1 MVDTHLAR
9 RIGDR
14 LESIGM
20 KSKTEFLQAVDA
32 VNTGGRTNYF
42 GFIGIVITDLGE
54 GSCTGELVIRSDFDG
69 PPGFIHAGAI
79 VSLADSCAGA
89 GCANN
94 LPEGATGFTT
104 VELKTNLLGSVG
116 EGTLICQATAAHMG
130 RTTQVWDAI
139 VFHKESGRKL
149 ALFRCTQM
157 VLYPKPA

>member
-1 MVDTHLAR
+1 MVDTRLANQT
-9 RIGDR
+9 GDR
-14 LESIGM
+14 LGSIGM
-20 KSKTEFLQAVDA
+20 KTKTEFLQAVDA
-32 VNTGGRTNYF
+32 VNTRGRTNYF

-89 GCANN
+89 GCQNN
-94 LPEGATGFTT
+94 LPDGAIGFTT

-116 EGTLICQATAAHMG
+116 EGTLICEATAAHMG
-130 RTTQVWDAI
+130 RTTQVWDAV
-139 VFHKESGRKL
+139 VFHKESDRKL